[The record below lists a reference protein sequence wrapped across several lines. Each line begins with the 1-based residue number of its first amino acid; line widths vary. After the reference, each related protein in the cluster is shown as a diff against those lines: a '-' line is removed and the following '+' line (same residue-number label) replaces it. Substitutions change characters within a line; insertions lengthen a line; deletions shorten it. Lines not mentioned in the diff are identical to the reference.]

1 MAVFL
6 DGMRETAITV
16 ALREHEDWSAP
27 MGSTNAISGLVD
39 FLTKFNIQT
48 VLKLVYQEVQPSHT
62 NILNIT
68 LQLHTLSFVSVQL
81 VLNFLHAFHVG

>member
-1 MAVFL
+1 
-6 DGMRETAITV
+6 
-16 ALREHEDWSAP
+16 

-68 LQLHTLSFVSVQL
+68 LQLHTLSLFNSC
-81 VLNFLHAFHVG
+81 